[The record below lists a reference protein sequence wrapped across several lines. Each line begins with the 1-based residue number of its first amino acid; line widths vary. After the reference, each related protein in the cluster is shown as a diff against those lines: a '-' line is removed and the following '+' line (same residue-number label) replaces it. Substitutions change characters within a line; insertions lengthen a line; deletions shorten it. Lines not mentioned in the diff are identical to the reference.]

1 MKEEQDALGKQEEPH
16 MLDLMMVRTK
26 KKSDFGKL
34 FSPMWGFVIM
44 ESCHGH
50 PLFGSWV
57 LRTGKWAKET
67 EI

>member
-34 FSPMWGFVIM
+34 FSIM